1 MPPFF
6 PLFFFPALFDFLSLS
21 LSLLSRFLLLFAA
34 AAATAAARRRSDQRQ
49 GGPPA
54 RGEGG
59 SGCRRLLRRA
69 RGFTAAVSLSPRTP
83 PRDVSEVKT
92 LVSSSI
98 SVPRLDLGPG
108 PDLIGIFGS
117 DLRPAV
123 CPPLDSSV
131 DLGGGVAR
139 ALCSVCLCDCAIGFG
154 SGVARSER
162 STRVR
167 ARVVGDSSAWEA

>member
-1 MPPFF
+1 
-6 PLFFFPALFDFLSLS
+6 LISSLSLS
-21 LSLLSRFLLLFAA
+21 LSPLSLPPPPL
-34 AAATAAARRRSDQRQ
+34 RRRRRAPPIGPAA

-123 CPPLDSSV
+123 CPPPDSSV
-131 DLGGGVAR
+131 DLGGGRAR
-139 ALCSVCLCDCAIGFG
+139 ALLGFF
-154 SGVARSER
+154 V
-162 STRVR
+162 
-167 ARVVGDSSAWEA
+167 